1 MKTLR
6 TGLIAFTLLGALA
19 TSSGSAQAGTFGK
32 PVAYAQPNLALHG
45 GWGHGGGH
53 GFGHRGGFGG
63 HRGGYGNWV
72 APLVG
77 AAIVGSA
84 IYATMPPAPVVVQ
97 QPVYPAQPAVI
108 TDPSRVSYY
117 CQPYQQYYP
126 HVTQCPSPWQI
137 VPY

>member
-1 MKTLR
+1 MNTLR
-6 TGLIAFTLLGALA
+6 TGWITLSLLGALA
-19 TSSGSAQAGTFGK
+19 TAAGSAQAG
-32 PVAYAQPNLALHG
+32 P
-45 GWGHGGGH
+45 WGTPSAHMDQRVMVHGGGH
-53 GFGHRGGFGG
+53 GWGGHGWGQRGGY
-63 HRGGYGNWV
+63 RGGYGNWV

-84 IYATMPPAPVVVQ
+84 IYATLPPAPVVVQ